1 MRPKT
6 PAKDGISAY
15 WHAHD
20 LRHKFGIDY
29 LRAGGGIY
37 DLQKILGHSS
47 IQTTEMH
54 VAYVDWESAQ
64 KSARVLRS
72 AIGCADE

>member
-6 PAKDGISAY
+6 PAKEGISAY

-29 LRAGGGIY
+29 LRTGGGIY

-54 VAYVDWESAQ
+54 VAYVDWESAE
-64 KSARVLRS
+64 KSARVQRS